1 MNKPFEM
8 NDRRMPYEVSG
19 EAFEALRVR
28 IGRRLDAA
36 ERSQPGIGPAVEME
50 ARGVPAGVRIRQGA
64 AEERTRRGVARV
76 WIRRGA
82 AEERTGWLT
91 VRQRLWRWGVVA
103 AGVAVVVAGLVTI
116 IRWHRPAE
124 RQLPDLDRLLT
135 TASAETLQQAAAE
148 NYDDIFFNQQ
158 L

>member
-19 EAFEALRVR
+19 EAFEALRAR
-28 IGRRLDAA
+28 IDRRLDAA
-36 ERSQPGIGPAVEME
+36 ELLQPGVGPAAEME

-64 AEERTRRGVARV
+64 AEVRT
-76 WIRRGA
+76 RRGA

-91 VRQRLWRWGVVA
+91 VRQRLWRWGVAA
-103 AGVAVVVAGLVTI
+103 AGVAMVMAGLVTI

>member
-1 MNKPFEM
+1 MW
-8 NDRRMPYEVSG
+8 
-19 EAFEALRVR
+19 
-28 IGRRLDAA
+28 IW
-36 ERSQPGIGPAVEME
+36 
-50 ARGVPAGVRIRQGA
+50 RGV
-64 AEERTRRGVARV
+64 
-76 WIRRGA
+76 
-82 AEERTGWLT
+82 AEERTGWLS
-91 VRQRLWRWGVVA
+91 VRQRLWRWGVAA
-103 AGVAVVVAGLVTI
+103 AGVAVVMAGLVTI

>member
-1 MNKPFEM
+1 MNEPFET
-8 NDRRMPYEVSG
+8 NDRRMPYEVSE

-28 IGRRLDAA
+28 IGQRLDAA
-36 ERSQPGIGPAVEME
+36 ERSQPGVGPAAGME
-50 ARGVPAGVRIRQGA
+50 ARGITADERARWGA
-64 AEERTRRGVARV
+64 AEERIRRGGVRV
-76 WIRRGA
+76 WIWRGV

-116 IRWHRPAE
+116 VRWHRPAE

>member
-36 ERSQPGIGPAVEME
+36 ELLQPGVGPAAGME
-50 ARGVPAGVRIRQGA
+50 VRSITAG
-64 AEERTRRGVARV
+64 ERT
-76 WIRRGA
+76 RRGA
-82 AEERTGWLT
+82 AEERPRRGVVGVWT
-91 VRQRLWRWGVVA
+91 VRPAGRRLLRWSVA
-103 AGVAVVVAGLVTI
+103 AAGAAVVVAGLVTAV
-116 IRWHRPAE
+116 RWHRPAE

>member
-1 MNKPFEM
+1 MNEPFEM

-36 ERSQPGIGPAVEME
+36 ELLQPGVGSAAEME

-76 WIRRGA
+76 W
-82 AEERTGWLT
+82 T
-91 VRQRLWRWGVVA
+91 VRPAGRRLLRWGVA
-103 AGVAVVVAGLVTI
+103 AVGAAVVMAGLVTVV
-116 IRWHRPAE
+116 RWHRPAE

>member
-19 EAFEALRVR
+19 EAFEALRAR
-28 IGRRLDAA
+28 IDRRLDAA
-36 ERSQPGIGPAVEME
+36 ELLQPGVGPAAEME
-50 ARGVPAGVRIRQGA
+50 ARSVTTGVRIRQGA
-64 AEERTRRGVARV
+64 AEVRT
-76 WIRRGA
+76 RRGA

-91 VRQRLWRWGVVA
+91 VRQRLWRWGVAA
-103 AGVAVVVAGLVTI
+103 AGVAVVMAGLVTI

>member
-19 EAFEALRVR
+19 EAFEALRAR
-28 IGRRLDAA
+28 IDRRLDAA
-36 ERSQPGIGPAVEME
+36 ERSQPGVGPAAEME

-64 AEERTRRGVARV
+64 AEVRT
-76 WIRRGA
+76 RRGA

-91 VRQRLWRWGVVA
+91 VRQRLWRWGVAA
-103 AGVAVVVAGLVTI
+103 AGVAVVMAGLVTI

>member
-19 EAFEALRVR
+19 EAFEALRAR
-28 IGRRLDAA
+28 IDRRLDAA
-36 ERSQPGIGPAVEME
+36 ELLQPGVGPAAEME
-50 ARGVPAGVRIRQGA
+50 ARSVTAGVRIRQGA
-64 AEERTRRGVARV
+64 AEVRT
-76 WIRRGA
+76 RRGA
-82 AEERTGWLT
+82 AEERTGWLS
-91 VRQRLWRWGVVA
+91 VRQRLWRWGVAA
-103 AGVAVVVAGLVTI
+103 AGVAVVMAGLVTI

>member
-1 MNKPFEM
+1 MNKSFET

-36 ERSQPGIGPAVEME
+36 ERSQPGVGPAAGME
-50 ARGVPAGVRIRQGA
+50 VRSITAG
-64 AEERTRRGVARV
+64 ERT
-76 WIRRGA
+76 RRGA
-82 AEERTGWLT
+82 AEERPRRGVVGVWT
-91 VRQRLWRWGVVA
+91 VRPAGRRLLRWSVA
-103 AGVAVVVAGLVTI
+103 AAGAAVVVAGLVTAV
-116 IRWHRPAE
+116 RWHRPAE

>member
-1 MNKPFEM
+1 MNEPFEM

-36 ERSQPGIGPAVEME
+36 ELSQPAAGPA
-50 ARGVPAGVRIRQGA
+50 AGV
-64 AEERTRRGVARV
+64 ETRRGIADA
-76 WIRRGA
+76 WTRRSA
-82 AEERTGWLT
+82 AGERTG
-91 VRQRLWRWGVVA
+91 RLLRWGVAA
-103 AGVAVVVAGLVTI
+103 AGAAVVAAGLVTI
-116 IRWHRPAE
+116 VRWHRPAE

>member
-1 MNKPFEM
+1 MNEPFET

-19 EAFEALRVR
+19 EAFEALRAR

-36 ERSQPGIGPAVEME
+36 ELLQPGVGPAAEME

-64 AEERTRRGVARV
+64 AEERT
-76 WIRRGA
+76 
-82 AEERTGWLT
+82 GWLT
-91 VRQRLWRWGVVA
+91 VWQRLWRWGVAA
-103 AGVAVVVAGLVTI
+103 AGVAVVMAGLVTI
-116 IRWHRPAE
+116 VRWHRPAE

-135 TASAETLQQAAAE
+135 TASTETLQQAAAE

>member
-19 EAFEALRVR
+19 EAFEALRAR
-28 IGRRLDAA
+28 IDRRLDAA
-36 ERSQPGIGPAVEME
+36 ELLQPGVGPAAEME
-50 ARGVPAGVRIRQGA
+50 ARSVTAGVRIRQ
-64 AEERTRRGVARV
+64 
-76 WIRRGA
+76 GA

-91 VRQRLWRWGVVA
+91 VRQRLWRWGVAA
-103 AGVAVVVAGLVTI
+103 AGVAVVMAGLVTI

>member
-19 EAFEALRVR
+19 EAFEALRAR

-36 ERSQPGIGPAVEME
+36 ELLQPGVGPAAEME
-50 ARGVPAGVRIRQGA
+50 ARGVPAGVRIRQGT
-64 AEERTRRGVARV
+64 AEERTRRGGARM
-76 WIRRGA
+76 WIWRGV
-82 AEERTGWLT
+82 AEERTGWLS
-91 VRQRLWRWGVVA
+91 VRQRLWRWGVAA
-103 AGVAVVVAGLVTI
+103 AGVAVVMAGLVTI